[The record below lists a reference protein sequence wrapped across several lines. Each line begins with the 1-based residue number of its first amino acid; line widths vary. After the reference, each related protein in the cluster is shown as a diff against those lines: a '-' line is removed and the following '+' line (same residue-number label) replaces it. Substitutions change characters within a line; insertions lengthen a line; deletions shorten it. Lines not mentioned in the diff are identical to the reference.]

1 MKVAPPPPVP
11 HPALPEETAAL
22 HPPAPAEGPLGGY
35 TKGESTGAPGS
46 SKGGGLPGGEGG
58 GGGGIGNDSL
68 GARALYSPLPTIPD
82 DLREEVFQAVA
93 VARFKVTR
101 DGAAQVA
108 LVKPT
113 TNSEL
118 NELLLSTLKQW
129 RFQPA
134 VKDGVPIDSVFELR
148 IPITVQ

>member
-1 MKVAPPPPVP
+1 M
-11 HPALPEETAAL
+11 
-22 HPPAPAEGPLGGY
+22 
-35 TKGESTGAPGS
+35 
-46 SKGGGLPGGEGG
+46 
-58 GGGGIGNDSL
+58 
-68 GARALYSPLPTIPD
+68 
-82 DLREEVFQAVA
+82 A

-118 NELLLSTLKQW
+118 NQLLLSTLKQW